1 MAQAGGTTF
10 YFTSDPIDEV
20 LDRAFE
26 SAHGKDVRLGGGV
39 STIRQFLAARLV
51 DEMHFAISPV
61 LLGAGEQLFE
71 GVDLNELGYR
81 CKEHRASD
89 HAMHLILTRS

>member
-1 MAQAGGTTF
+1 MAGGTTF
-10 YFTSDPIDEV
+10 YFTSDLIGDV

-39 STIRQFLAARLV
+39 NTIRQFLAARLV

-61 LLGAGEQLFE
+61 LLGSGERLFE

-81 CKEHRASD
+81 CSAHRASD
-89 HAMHLILTRS
+89 HATHVILSRS